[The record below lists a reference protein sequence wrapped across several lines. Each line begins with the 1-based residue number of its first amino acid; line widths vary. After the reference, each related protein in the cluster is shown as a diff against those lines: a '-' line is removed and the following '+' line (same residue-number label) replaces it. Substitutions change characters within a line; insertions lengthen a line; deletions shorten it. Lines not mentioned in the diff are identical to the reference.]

1 MPRRAK
7 AAFLVATLL
16 AASPAIAAE
25 RHDIS
30 VPGGRLGD
38 AVIALGR
45 QTGGNIGMSDAAL
58 ANLRSNPV
66 TGRMSAERAL
76 DLMLRGSS
84 ARAQRVAG
92 GGFRIV
98 AGHAPR
104 IAVPPPRPPAEAFT
118 QDPAEGAE
126 IVVTASKRAVPLSA
140 YAGTVDI
147 LDATAFRPGEAASGT
162 EAIIGRVASLS
173 STYVGSGR
181 NKLFVRAIADS
192 GFAGPT
198 QATTGQYLGDM
209 RLNYAAPDPDLRLY
223 DIGAVEVL
231 EGPQGTL
238 YGAGSMGGIIRLVP
252 NAPVLN
258 MFGGLVGSG
267 VNLTQ
272 HGDVGGDISATMNA
286 PLVEN
291 HAALRVVGYL
301 TRDGGYID
309 NARTGAKDT
318 NTVRTAG
325 GRAALRIVPN
335 DAWTLDLS
343 TLYQRTEGDDAQ
355 YATRSADRLA
365 RDSRVPQPYLA
376 DYWLTNARIERQW
389 DDMSLVSTFGYVR
402 HLLDERYDATTDS
415 KTPQRYRQRNLTRL
429 FSSETRLSRDLHDG
443 LGWLVGFSF
452 LDSRSTIRRS
462 LGPEDSPSPTTGVR
476 NMLTE
481 WTIFGEASV
490 ELAPRV
496 VLTAGGRYTN
506 SRLRGEA
513 MDAVDALPSF
523 SMAELRAAEADARRR
538 EDVFLPSAG
547 IITDAVPGVTLYLR
561 YQEGFRPGGLAVDDY
576 RVRRFRNDRIS
587 TIEAGMRHGVPGV
600 DPVAL
605 SASIAYAD
613 WRDIQADLI
622 DRQGMPT
629 TINIGDGRIT
639 TLEGRIVL
647 RPVPALVL
655 DGSAIYNDSRLT
667 QPDSYL
673 RTLSYDGA
681 RLSLPNV
688 ANLGARLSA
697 EYRLAAADGD
707 MRLSASARYVGKSR
721 LGVGPVYGRQQGDYV
736 DTALTTSWSRGP
748 LRVSTTLTN
757 IFDALGNRFA
767 LGTPFDLTGGDYTP
781 MRPRTLRVGVDF
793 AF

>member
-1 MPRRAK
+1 MARRVK
-7 AAFLVATLL
+7 GAFLAATLL

-45 QTGGNIGMSDAAL
+45 QTGGNIGIADAAL

-66 TGRMSAERAL
+66 SGRMSAERAL
-76 DLMLRGSS
+76 ALMLKGSA

-92 GGFRIV
+92 GGIRIV

-104 IAVPPPRPPAEAFT
+104 IAAPPPRPPAEAFT

-140 YAGTVDI
+140 YAGTVEI
-147 LDATAFRPGEAASGT
+147 LDAAVFRPGEAASGT

-272 HGDVGGDISATMNA
+272 HGDVGGDISATINA

-291 HAALRVVGYL
+291 RAALRVVGYL

-309 NARTGAKDT
+309 NALTGAKDT

-335 DAWTLDLS
+335 DAWTIDLS
-343 TLYQRTEGDDAQ
+343 ALYQRTEGDDAQ
-355 YATRSADRLA
+355 YATRSVRRLE
-365 RDSRVPQPYLA
+365 RESLVPQPYLA

-462 LGPEDSPSPTTGVR
+462 LGPEDHPAPTTGVR

-481 WTIFGEASV
+481 WTIFGETSV

-506 SRLRGEA
+506 SRLQGEA

-523 SMAELRAAEADARRR
+523 SMAELRAAEAEARRR
-538 EDVFLPSAG
+538 ENVFLPSAG

-647 RPVPALVL
+647 RPIPALVL

-667 QPDSYL
+667 QPDTYL
-673 RTLSYDGA
+673 RTLFYDGA

-688 ANLGARLSA
+688 ANLGARLAA
-697 EYRLAAADGD
+697 EYRLSVADGD
-707 MRLSASARYVGKSR
+707 VRLSASARYIGKSR
-721 LGVGPVYGRQQGDYV
+721 LGVGPIYGRQQGDYV
-736 DTALTTSWSRGP
+736 DTTLAASWSRGP
-748 LRVSTTLTN
+748 LRVSATLTN

-767 LGTPFDLTGGDYTP
+767 LGTPFDLTGDDYTP